1 MRKLLFS
8 TLIVAGLIS
17 LGGLGSLATVQ
28 QDTMQVAA
36 ISNVTGKITDIK
48 SDSNM
53 LRIEDLAGKAH
64 SFTFTDS
71 KALQGLK
78 VGDMVR
84 VTMEEG
90 KATSIQKVEGSA
102 PSKEDTPSKG
112 DTEGAPSNY

>member
-17 LGGLGSLATVQ
+17 LGGVSSLATIQ
-28 QDTMQVAA
+28 EDTMQVAA

-48 SDSNM
+48 NDGNT
-53 LRIEDLAGKAH
+53 LRIQDLSGKTH
-64 SFTFTDS
+64 SFTVTDP
-71 KALQGLK
+71 KALQGFK

-90 KATSIQKVEGSA
+90 KATSIQKVESA
-102 PSKEDTPSKG
+102 PSKGDAPSKG
-112 DTEGAPSNY
+112 SSEGAPSNY